1 MVLLKK
7 MSIRIVS
14 LDLLVLAVLAAPCT
28 IEATSREPSPL
39 AGLVSLVSTEKG
51 QNYREAYR

>member
-7 MSIRIVS
+7 LSDRIAS
-14 LDLLVLAVLAAPCT
+14 LGLLGLAVLTAPCT

-39 AGLVSLVSTEKG
+39 AGLVSLVSAGTG
-51 QNYREAYR
+51 QNQ